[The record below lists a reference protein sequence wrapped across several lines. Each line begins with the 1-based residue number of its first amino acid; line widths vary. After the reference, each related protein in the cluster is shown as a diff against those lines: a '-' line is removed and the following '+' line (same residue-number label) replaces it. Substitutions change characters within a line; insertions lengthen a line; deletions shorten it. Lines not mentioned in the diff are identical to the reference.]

1 MRKLGIGRR
10 TWLRIG
16 VVVVALTLSSC
27 GTEDDVVVP
36 IPAIPE
42 LRLGMSIDEA
52 KREFGPRFLLPSW
65 HLNPSADCN
74 YFELDGSL
82 VSGLVI
88 AKEIATVDIE
98 AERDSEWRVVGPGP
112 VGLRGLRAGQ
122 TLEQVVERFG
132 RPDRISTAESSGGE
146 MLLWQIGDLEAEER
160 VFLRANIYDPSGRS
174 ENAVSSLEI
183 GIEPYIFYGEGCA

>member
-1 MRKLGIGRR
+1 MRRMGIGRR
-10 TWLRIG
+10 TWLWIG
-16 VVVVALTLSSC
+16 GVVVALTLSSC

-52 KREFGPRFLLPSW
+52 KRELGPRFLLPSW
-65 HLNPSADCN
+65 HLSPSADCN
-74 YFELDGSL
+74 YFELEGTS

-88 AKEIATVDIE
+88 AREIATVDIE
-98 AERDSEWRVVGPGP
+98 EERDSEWRVVGPGP

-122 TLEQVVERFG
+122 TLQQVVERFG

-146 MLLWQIGDLEAEER
+146 MLLWRIGQLEEAR
-160 VFLRANIYDPSGRS
+160 IFLRANIYDPSGRR

-183 GIEPYIFYGEGCA
+183 GVEPYIFYGEGCA